1 MKIPIETDM
10 VFQIGSI
17 TKQFTAVAI
26 MLLSDR
32 EILDIDEDIRT
43 YLPDFPIQKYPI
55 TIKHLLTHTSGI
67 TDFSNIKPSPLDE
80 KKDYSV
86 KEIIDV
92 FKDLPLNYTPGEKV
106 YYNNSGYCLLGAIIE
121 KVSVKPY
128 GKFIEEEI
136 FLPPG
141 MKNSY
146 YGNNS
151 KIIPGRVKGYYK
163 NQDGEYKNAKYI
175 SWTIPFAA
183 GALMS
188 TVEDMAKWDAA
199 LYTDKLISKKSLDNL
214 FTPVLLNNNTPT
226 VYSPG
231 GQVTQFCN
239 LKMINHSGGCPG
251 FQSFNMRI
259 PEKGLYIA
267 VLSNNRS
274 AAEYPAVISKNIAR
288 ILLKGHPFPQR
299 ITNNKPS
306 STELNRYAGIYR
318 ISKNSIRTVIVE
330 GDRIYI
336 KKDERDKEEIFPAGK
351 NTFKFF
357 YWMDYIVC
365 EENKQGDI
373 TALLYHSETGK
384 ITPELKV
391 DYTN

>member
-151 KIIPGRVKGYYK
+151 KLYLEESKVIIKIK
-163 NQDGEYKNAKYI
+163 
-175 SWTIPFAA
+175 
-183 GALMS
+183 
-188 TVEDMAKWDAA
+188 TVNTKMPNIFHGQ
-199 LYTDKLISKKSLDNL
+199 Y
-214 FTPVLLNNNTPT
+214 LLR
-226 VYSPG
+226 
-231 GQVTQFCN
+231 QV
-239 LKMINHSGGCPG
+239 H
-251 FQSFNMRI
+251 
-259 PEKGLYIA
+259 
-267 VLSNNRS
+267 
-274 AAEYPAVISKNIAR
+274 
-288 ILLKGHPFPQR
+288 
-299 ITNNKPS
+299 
-306 STELNRYAGIYR
+306 
-318 ISKNSIRTVIVE
+318 
-330 GDRIYI
+330 
-336 KKDERDKEEIFPAGK
+336 
-351 NTFKFF
+351 
-357 YWMDYIVC
+357 
-365 EENKQGDI
+365 
-373 TALLYHSETGK
+373 
-384 ITPELKV
+384 
-391 DYTN
+391 